1 MESDLELDLDAPAP
15 VDSRSTTPVPFWL
28 RTGDEVPPPLTIPPS
43 SEDLLVRIPLIYI
56 LNQ

>member
-1 MESDLELDLDAPAP
+1 VESDLELDLDAPAP

-43 SEDLLVRIPLIYI
+43 SEDLLVRIPLI
-56 LNQ
+56 